1 MSRIGSSPKAPP
13 QRTPPR
19 TVGLPAKPRPP
30 QRPSQPRPV
39 QRPPVRGSVRG
50 PVRPYTQIDQRE
62 NPRVRFVPAAKAI
75 GRGGAAAVFMDM
87 SNVASDQTLGAV
99 SPRAFNPKV
108 GVSPDWGPE
117 MLEPVSKGRAIV
129 GGIIRP
135 VDVPVLPPMPIEIPD
150 AAPDFDPVTPVARP
164 LPMPRPRPDASPV
177 EVPHVPAVDRFTGIR
192 TFPPARPK
200 TQYETTIVIE
210 RVPGD
215 KPGIKVRARTRFKYQ
230 IYQNT
235 RRKYDAKGVYLRL
248 QQLVTAT
255 FGTLTELQDFIE
267 AVAVN
272 IVDAEGR
279 PVIFTRKGEFLDR
292 SEAFTN
298 PLARGAAVNFLGYYE
313 AFDGLID
320 GRYSLDLG
328 GFAFDYT
335 MMQAGDVEAALPGR
349 AMQKAAKALGIDQVM
364 GVDAM
369 LSMHRRLAGLPRQQ
383 RESYVWELR
392 TAYRSAF
399 AQRVFWSKR
408 GLRSAL

>member
-13 QRTPPR
+13 QRIPPR
-19 TVGLPAKPRPP
+19 TVGLPPKPRPP

-39 QRPPVRGSVRG
+39 QRSPVRGSVRA

-62 NPRVRFVPAAKAI
+62 NPKVRFVPAAKAI
-75 GRGGAAAVFMDM
+75 GRAALPPSLWTCPTWHPTRPSGLCRLGLSTRRSGYHLIGALRC
-87 SNVASDQTLGAV
+87 S
-99 SPRAFNPKV
+99 
-108 GVSPDWGPE
+108 
-117 MLEPVSKGRAIV
+117 EPVSKGRAIV

-150 AAPDFDPVTPVARP
+150 AAPDFDPVVPVARP
-164 LPMPRPRPDASPV
+164 WPMPRPRPDASPI
-177 EVPHVPAVDRFTGIR
+177 EVPYVPAVDRFTGIR

-298 PLARGAAVNFLGYYE
+298 PLLGVLLLTSS
-313 AFDGLID
+313 AI
-320 GRYSLDLG
+320 
-328 GFAFDYT
+328 
-335 MMQAGDVEAALPGR
+335 M
-349 AMQKAAKALGIDQVM
+349 
-364 GVDAM
+364 
-369 LSMHRRLAGLPRQQ
+369 RR
-383 RESYVWELR
+383 S
-392 TAYRSAF
+392 TAS
-399 AQRVFWSKR
+399 
-408 GLRSAL
+408 